1 MKKSEIENRNSDLIR
16 EWVRITPDVKA
27 PEGLTHNVMTRIAME
42 PAVYA
47 IQNRSAFGL
56 PFRIV
61 AGGSFIILLVLSL
74 LTPRIDTSIINGFL
88 GRIPNLDSLISGLNL
103 ADLPLVTLPRYFL
116 YIIPGIFLLLLI
128 DYIFQRYLPGRK

>member
-1 MKKSEIENRNSDLIR
+1 MKKSEIENRNYDLIR

-47 IQNRSAFGL
+47 IQNRSSFGL

-61 AGGSFIILLVLSL
+61 VGGSFIILLVLSL

-88 GRIPNLDSLISGLNL
+88 GRVPKLDSLIPGFNL
-103 ADLPLVTLPRYFL
+103 ADLPLVTLSRYFL